1 MITSHKKKGRK
12 GKVQQERE
20 KPKIKKKGKERKK
33 KLFAWPGGEPKY
45 MHSAATDGIS
55 T

>member
-1 MITSHKKKGRK
+1 MITSHKKK
-12 GKVQQERE
+12 V
-20 KPKIKKKGKERKK
+20 GKEKCNKKERSQNKKRGKKERK

-45 MHSAATDGIS
+45 MHSTATDGIS